1 MKISFDD
8 DLMCCVGTREG
19 TVSDET
25 RTGETIAR
33 MSEVIAA
40 QTSPVCLVVTG
51 DDLGKRFVCVC
62 ARRGCDDYLVF
73 PLNS

>member
-62 ARRGCDDYLVF
+62 VLGDGLMIILYF
-73 PLNS
+73 H